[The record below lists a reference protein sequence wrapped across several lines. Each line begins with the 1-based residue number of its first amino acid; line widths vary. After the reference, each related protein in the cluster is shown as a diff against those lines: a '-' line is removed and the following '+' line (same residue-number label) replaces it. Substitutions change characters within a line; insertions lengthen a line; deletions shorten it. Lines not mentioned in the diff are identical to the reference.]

1 MRSVNRIV
9 AVVRRE
15 YLERVKTKA
24 FWISTLL
31 VPVFLAAVMIIP
43 AWLAARGGGTF
54 NVAVLDF
61 TGRFADPIRVE
72 LDDMLSAPTNA
83 ATDALEDSGM
93 VTGEQAETIGDT
105 VKESILTLTL
115 VPLVTAG
122 EPDTVREAAKDR
134 VQSGEF
140 DGLLVIPATL
150 PDEGDAEYVS
160 PNVSAFQMLSVLERS
175 VSKVM
180 VTARLT
186 AAGLDPEEVGTLT
199 KRVDLKTMK
208 LGAKGQE
215 TYDRG
220 QGFMISYVFMMIIY
234 MTVLMYGIYVMRGVL
249 EEKSSHIVEVIIST
263 IKPFELMLGK
273 IIGIGCV
280 GLTQFLLWS
289 LLMVAISAPGAA
301 AAIGMGGLELPAVP
315 AVQIVFFVVYFVLG
329 FLLYGTLYAGIG
341 AAFDTEQEAQNFQG
355 AITMFLV
362 VPLVLMMYILNQ
374 PDAPLSVVLSLVP
387 FFTPML
393 MFLRMTLTQVPA
405 IQLAAS
411 VVIMSGTILAAAW
424 LVGKIYRVGILMH
437 GSKPKLKDLWR
448 WIREA

>member
-1 MRSVNRIV
+1 MPSLNRIR

-15 YLERVKTKA
+15 YLERVRTKA

-31 VPVFLAAVMIIP
+31 VPVFLGAVMIIP

-54 NVAVLDF
+54 KVAVLDF
-61 TGRFADPIRVE
+61 TGRFTEPVRSE
-72 LDDMLSAPTNA
+72 LDDMLSRSGST
-83 ATDALEDSGM
+83 ATEALEETG
-93 VTGEQAETIGDT
+93 VVPGEQAGAIGEVVEEPILD
-105 VKESILTLTL
+105 LTLI
-115 VPLVTAG
+115 PLDAG
-122 EPDTVREAAKDR
+122 GDPEAAREDAKRR
-134 VQSGEF
+134 VHASEF

-150 PDEGDAEYVS
+150 PDEGQAEYVA
-160 PNVSAFQMLSVLERS
+160 PNVSAFQMLSILERS
-175 VSKVM
+175 VSNVM
-180 VTARLT
+180 VADRLT
-186 AAGLDPEEVGTLT
+186 SAGLDPAAVGELT
-199 KRVDLKTMK
+199 RRVDLKTMK

-215 TYDRG
+215 THDQG
-220 QGFMISYVFMMIIY
+220 QGFMLSYVFMMIIY

-249 EEKSSHIVEVIIST
+249 EEKASHIVEVIIST
-263 IKPFELMLGK
+263 VKPFELMLGK
-273 IIGIGCV
+273 ILGIGAV

-289 LLMVAISAPGAA
+289 LMMVAISAPGAA
-301 AAIGMGGLELPAVP
+301 AALGMGGLELPAVP
-315 AVQIVFFVVYFVLG
+315 AVQIVFFVIYFVLG

-374 PDAPLSVVLSLVP
+374 PDAPLSVALSLFP

-411 VVIMSGTILAAAW
+411 VVIMSGTIVGAAW
-424 LVGKIYRVGILMH
+424 LVGKVYRVGILMH
-437 GSKPKLKDLWR
+437 GSKPKLKDMWR

>member
-1 MRSVNRIV
+1 M
-9 AVVRRE
+9 AVIRRE

-31 VPVFLAAVMIIP
+31 VPVFLGAVMIIP

-54 NVAVLDF
+54 TIAVLDL
-61 TGRFADPIRVE
+61 TGRFTPAIEAE
-72 LDDMLSAPTNA
+72 LDDYLSRQAS
-83 ATDALEDSGM
+83 ATTEALEDAGVMS
-93 VTGEQAETIGDT
+93 GEQAETMGEMT
-105 VKESILTLTL
+105 RESILQLEL
-115 VPLVTAG
+115 VPLASG
-122 EPDTVREAAKDR
+122 GDPDAARERAKEGIQNGDY
-134 VQSGEF
+134 
-140 DGLLVIPATL
+140 DGLLVLPATL
-150 PDEGDAEYVS
+150 PDEGQAEYVS
-160 PNVSAFQMLSVLERS
+160 PNVSTFQMLSVLERS
-175 VSKVM
+175 VNNVM
-180 VTARLT
+180 VADRLSS
-186 AAGLDPEEVGTLT
+186 AGLDPEAVGELT
-199 KRVDLKTMK
+199 RRVNLKTLK

-215 TYDRG
+215 THDRG
-220 QGFMISYVFMMIIY
+220 QGFLISYVFMMIIY

-263 IKPFELMLGK
+263 VKPFELMLGK
-273 IIGIGCV
+273 ILGIGAV

-301 AAIGMGGLELPAVP
+301 AAMGMGGLELPAVP
-315 AVQIVFFVVYFVLG
+315 AIQLIFFVIYFVLG

-374 PDAPLSVVLSLVP
+374 PDAPLSVALSLFP

-405 IQLAAS
+405 YQLAAS
-411 VVIMSGTILAAAW
+411 VVIMTATIVVSAW

-437 GSKPKLKDLWR
+437 GSKPKLKDLIR

>member
-1 MRSVNRIV
+1 MLNRIF
-9 AVVRRE
+9 AVIRRE

-31 VPVFLAAVMIIP
+31 VPVFLGAVMIIP

-54 NVAVLDF
+54 TIAVLDL
-61 TGRFADPIRVE
+61 TGRFAEPIRVE
-72 LDDMLSAPTNA
+72 LDERLGRQASTA
-83 ATDALEDSGM
+83 AEALEESGVM
-93 VTGEQAETIGDT
+93 HGEQAEAIGEMT
-105 VKESILTLTL
+105 EESILQVEL
-115 VPLVTAG
+115 VELESRGDPEET
-122 EPDTVREAAKDR
+122 RERAKQAIKD
-134 VQSGEF
+134 GEF

-150 PDEGDAEYVS
+150 PDEGQAEYVS
-160 PNVSAFQMLSVLERS
+160 PNVSTFQMLSVLERS
-175 VSKVM
+175 VNNVM
-180 VTARLT
+180 VTDRLT
-186 AAGLDPEEVGTLT
+186 TAGLDPEAVGELT
-199 KRVDLKTMK
+199 RRVDLRTMK

-215 TYDRG
+215 THDQG
-220 QGFMISYVFMMIIY
+220 QGFLISYVFMMIIY

-263 IKPFELMLGK
+263 VKPFELMLGK
-273 IIGIGCV
+273 ILGIGCV

-289 LLMVAISAPGAA
+289 LMMVAISAPGAA
-301 AAIGMGGLELPAVP
+301 SALGMGGLELPAVP
-315 AVQIVFFVVYFVLG
+315 AIQIIFFVVYFVLG

-355 AITMFLV
+355 VITMFLV

-374 PDAPLSVVLSLVP
+374 PDAPLSVALSLFP

-411 VVIMSGTILAAAW
+411 VVIMGATIVAAAW
-424 LVGKIYRVGILMH
+424 MVGKIYRVGILMH

-448 WIREA
+448 WIKEA